1 MMLAFACCSLPVDKP
16 NHLLGIAD
24 EQSIWPG
31 AALGVD
37 TFDSCFPTRIAR
49 HGTLLTRQGHLY
61 IRKGKRVVQGDSFII
76 RIFGWKAFLLLV
88 PGTSADG
95 TLCLLLS
102 AIHAKDLR
110 PLDEEC
116 TCSTCKTH
124 SRSYLHHLY
133 RAREPVVDTLLSVH
147 NLQYMN
153 DLMGRIRTQIMQ
165 DEL

>member
-1 MMLAFACCSLPVDKP
+1 
-16 NHLLGIAD
+16 
-24 EQSIWPG
+24 
-31 AALGVD
+31 
-37 TFDSCFPTRIAR
+37 
-49 HGTLLTRQGHLY
+49 
-61 IRKGKRVVQGDSFII
+61 
-76 RIFGWKAFLLLV
+76 
-88 PGTSADG
+88 
-95 TLCLLLS
+95 LLS